1 MPLAPALPPAT
12 DEAALVQRLRARDEA
27 AFAQLHRRYAPALR
41 AVVRRVLPADEALA
55 ADVLQE
61 AWLKIWQGL
70 AGYDA
75 DRGRLYPWMAR
86 VCAHHALDAVRGA
99 GHRFRRGARSL
110 DGPAAQRLP
119 APVTFRPEHVGVRE
133 LAQGLKPGQR
143 EVIDLLYF
151 GGCTQAETA
160 AQLGLPLG
168 TVKTRAQ
175 AALRVLAART
185 REPGPGP
192 RGGRRPGGDPA
203 P

>member
-1 MPLAPALPPAT
+1 MPLFLALPPAT
-12 DEAALVQRLRARDEA
+12 DEESLVLRLRARDEA
-27 AFAQLHRRYAPALR
+27 AFALLHQRYAPALR

-75 DRGRLYPWMAR
+75 GRGRLYPWMAR
-86 VCAHHALDAVRGA
+86 VCAHHALDAVRSA
-99 GHRFRRGARSL
+99 GHRFHRGARSL

-119 APVTFRPEHVGVRE
+119 APVTFRPEHLGLRD
-133 LAQGLKPGQR
+133 LTQGLAPHQR
-143 EVIDLLYF
+143 AVIDLLYF
-151 GGCTQAETA
+151 GGYTQAETA
-160 AQLGLPLG
+160 ARLGIPLG

-185 REPGPGP
+185 RAPGPGP
-192 RGGRRPGGDPA
+192 RVRRRPGGDPDQ
-203 P
+203 